1 MENILKLSAES
12 RTEVGKK
19 ISKQLRKNGKIP
31 AIIYGLDKDSVPIS
45 IILDDIKGVMK
56 AEKGMNS
63 LLRIEREGAEPVDAM
78 LKEVQ
83 WDYLSDHIIHADLI
97 RIDLNKPVVVHVP
110 IRITGEAIGVKVE
123 DGIFDFIVR
132 AVDVRCMPAKIPTEI
147 VVDVSELHSGQS
159 LKVEEL
165 EENEELT
172 YVTDPSVVI
181 CLVAKKGGAAESEE
195 EEGEGEEG
203 EEVEETPAD

>member
-1 MENILKLSAES
+1 MENILKLNAES

-19 ISKQLRKNGKIP
+19 ISKQLRRNGRIP
-31 AIIYGLDKDSVPIS
+31 AIIYGLDKDSIPIS
-45 IILDDIKGVMK
+45 INLDDIKGVMK
-56 AEKGMNS
+56 TPKGMNS

-83 WDYLSDHIIHADLI
+83 WDYLSNYIIHADLI
-97 RIDLNKPVVVHVP
+97 RIDLKKPVVVHVP
-110 IRITGEAIGVKVE
+110 IRITGESIGVKVE

-132 AVDVRCMPAKIPTEI
+132 AVDVRCLPTEIPTEI

-159 LKVEEL
+159 LKVADLGEGD
-165 EENEELT
+165 NLT

-181 CLVAKKGGAAESEE
+181 CLVAKKGGAGTSEEEEE
-195 EEGEGEEG
+195 EEGE
-203 EEVEETPAD
+203 EETAAAE